1 MPTTPIPTGELMY
14 GAHFAKDYVTSFL
27 QDDLPTRLLR
37 YRNGWN
43 LDDNSL
49 PNPETYTSYEPLA
62 LDAWPTII
70 TVAINAKSFSRF
82 SHTQAMD
89 PLYNVTYALRTY
101 VWVRAEGSGE
111 ATIMR
116 DRLTAVVRSA
126 LLDYPC
132 FNKHGATRD
141 ARVEENSM
149 SEEYSDLTLL
159 KGDRVMAG
167 AFIGYDVTIEE
178 VITRKA
184 IGIFEDYE
192 LDIDTVPL
200 TSPMTV

>member
-70 TVAINAKSFSRF
+70 TVAINAKSFHVFPTPKRWTPYITS
-82 SHTQAMD
+82 
-89 PLYNVTYALRTY
+89 
-101 VWVRAEGSGE
+101 
-111 ATIMR
+111 
-116 DRLTAVVRSA
+116 LT
-126 LLDYPC
+126 
-132 FNKHGATRD
+132 H
-141 ARVEENSM
+141 
-149 SEEYSDLTLL
+149 
-159 KGDRVMAG
+159 
-167 AFIGYDVTIEE
+167 
-178 VITRKA
+178 
-184 IGIFEDYE
+184 
-192 LDIDTVPL
+192 
-200 TSPMTV
+200 

>member
-132 FNKHGATRD
+132 FNKHNTTRD

-167 AFIGYDVTIEE
+167 AFIGYDVIIEE
-178 VITRKA
+178 AITRKA